1 MRFAL
6 AVIAAAALDLAVFL
20 RIDQWIGVAALLA
33 LGYLFLASAGAGFF
47 AVARPALAGGL
58 AVLCGALLSGL
69 VQYAPRATYA
79 NDIGVLLGFELQL
92 ITAFV
97 PYAIGGAIAG
107 YVGGIARRRLVR
119 PSPAAPAPAEP
130 RTKNP

>member
-1 MRFAL
+1 ML
-6 AVIAAAALDLAVFL
+6 L
-20 RIDQWIGVAALLA
+20 RIDQWVGAAALLA
-33 LGYLFLASAGAGFF
+33 IAYLFIASLGAGFF
-47 AVARPALAGGL
+47 SGARPALAGGL

-97 PYAIGGAIAG
+97 PYAIAGAVAGSIGGHL
-107 YVGGIARRRLVR
+107 RPRFVR
-119 PSPAAPAPAEP
+119 S
-130 RTKNP
+130 RHKNP

>member
-1 MRFAL
+1 MRQVL
-6 AVIAAAALDLAVFL
+6 AVIAAAVLDLAVFL
-20 RIDQWIGVAALLA
+20 RIDQWLGVAGLLA
-33 LGYLFLASAGAGFF
+33 IGYLFVASAGAGFF
-47 AVARPALAGGL
+47 AGARPALAGGL

-92 ITAFV
+92 LTAFV

-107 YVGGIARRRLVR
+107 HLGGIARRRVVR
-119 PSPAAPAPAEP
+119 PVPAAPAPAEP
-130 RTKNP
+130 HKTT